1 MTSNVSSS
9 PSPVAL
15 LSLNF
20 GDESEE
26 FPLLS
31 PVANLNYL
39 SSQLILFELNA
50 IRRKEARINILLVHV
65 YHNFKLIKK
74 TN

>member
-50 IRRKEARINILLVHV
+50 IRRKEAKINILLVHV

>member
-1 MTSNVSSS
+1 MFVMTSNVSSS

-31 PVANLNYL
+31 PVANLIFF
-39 SSQLILFELNA
+39 SSQLILFELKA
-50 IRRKEARINILLVHV
+50 IKRNEARKK
-65 YHNFKLIKK
+65 YLISSFI
-74 TN
+74 TSLS